1 MRQQDIVCCKCGK
14 FILTEQE
21 DSAGRIKCTKGRYE
35 DGIYDKVNDKF
46 FCKKCGKNKLVRRGI
61 VYGK

>member
-14 FILTEQE
+14 FILMEKE
-21 DSAGRIKCTKGRYE
+21 DSAGHIKCTKGRYE

-46 FCKKCGKNKLVRRGI
+46 FCKKCGIKLEI
-61 VYGK
+61 SK

>member
-14 FILTEQE
+14 FILMEQE
-21 DSAGRIKCTKGRYE
+21 DSAGHIKCTKGRYE

-46 FCKKCGKNKLVRRGI
+46 FCKNLW
-61 VYGK
+61 

>member
-35 DGIYDKVNDKF
+35 DGIYDKVTDKF
-46 FCKKCGKNKLVRRGI
+46 FCKKHGKK
-61 VYGK
+61 